1 MSGRTDYLSTLLRG
15 EFLREFEKLASQN
28 AGTTSAHL
36 NFIQEVLLGFFLI
49 NALSNQKREIRR
61 AMRKPPDLPFKRFD
75 ARLTG
80 LNNYLPIFPGSSA
93 SNNMS
98 PEELNEIILQTV
110 LNVWSKKS
118 YLQGWGFEGKTYKG
132 TCDMF

>member
-1 MSGRTDYLSTLLRG
+1 
-15 EFLREFEKLASQN
+15 
-28 AGTTSAHL
+28 
-36 NFIQEVLLGFFLI
+36 
-49 NALSNQKREIRR
+49 
-61 AMRKPPDLPFKRFD
+61 MRKPPDLPFKRFD

-80 LNNYLPIFPGSSA
+80 LNNYLPIFPGSNA

-132 TCDMF
+132 TCDMFECMDIAEQVYKGGTPSKPPIG